1 MPRRTDI
8 HRILVIGSGPIV
20 IGQAAEFDYS
30 GTQAARALRE
40 EGFEVILVNSNPAT
54 IMTDPEIAQR
64 TYIEPV
70 TPDYLELII
79 AQERPDALL
88 PTMGGQTALN
98 VAIALSENGVLAKYG
113 VELIGAKARAIK
125 VAEDRKEFG
134 EAMKRIGLKCPEG
147 RTATSL
153 AEALEIAEETGY
165 PAIIRPSFTLGGSG
179 GGVAYNRDEFE
190 SIIKRGLAESP
201 VHQVLVER
209 SLLGWKEFELEV
221 MRDFADNVVIVCS
234 IENLDPMGIH
244 TGDSI
249 TVAPAMTLTD
259 REYQVMRDAAC
270 AVIREIGVEAGGCN
284 IQFAIN
290 PRDGDMV
297 VIEMNP
303 RVSRSSALASKATG
317 FPIARIGAKLAVGYR
332 LDEIPNDI
340 TRTTPASFE
349 PVLDYVVVKC
359 PRFAFEKFAK
369 ADPRLTT
376 QMKSVGESMAIG
388 RTFKEAFQKG
398 LRALENGRSGWVAAD
413 RYQDD
418 RLPDES
424 LEALRGALRQAT
436 PERIFQIKRA
446 MRLGLSVD
454 DLYEMTSIDPW
465 FLSQMRELIDAE
477 SWYEGLNVV
486 GAGEMRAM
494 KRMGFSDRQL
504 AVLRGETESA
514 VREHRWSLG
523 VRPAYKM
530 VDTCAGEFPSSTP
543 YLYSS
548 YDDETEAPQTGRRSV
563 VILGSGPNRIGQGV
577 EFDYC
582 CVRAV
587 MALREQG
594 YEAIMINS
602 NPETV
607 STDYDISDKLYFEP
621 LTLEDVLEIVQREQ
635 PLGVIVQLG
644 GQTPLK
650 LTRPLEAAGVTILG
664 TSPDAIDI
672 AEDRQRFEKIARDLG
687 IKQPENGTARS
698 VDEAVAVATHI
709 GYPVLVRP
717 SYVLGGRAMQIVYD
731 EPTLREYFEHAARVS
746 EERPVLID
754 SFLEDAFEA
763 DVDAL
768 ADGKDVVIGA
778 VMQHIEDAGIHSGDS
793 ACVLPPYLIS
803 EEAIA
808 TMKASTVALAK
819 ALGVVGLIN
828 VQFAVKH
835 GVVYVLEVNPRASRT
850 IPFVSKAIGVP
861 LASYAARVMLG
872 ETLADLGF
880 TEEIQ
885 PGFVSVKEAVFPFN
899 KFREFDPVLGPEMR
913 STGEVMGIA
922 TSFGSAFA
930 KAQLAADNQ
939 LPTEGAIFVSVND
952 SDKAGVVPIAGRFH
966 EMGFTL
972 YATEG
977 TARYLRARGI
987 PAKVVRKIHE
997 GRPNVTDLMLNGE
1010 VQLLINTPLGKH
1022 AQADDYSMRQTAIS
1036 SRISYTTTLSAAS
1049 AASDAILSLRSRQP
1063 SVKALQDWHSLLA
1076 HAVTEESH

>member
-8 HRILVIGSGPIV
+8 HRILLIGSGPIV

-98 VAIALSENGVLAKYG
+98 AAMTLSQNGVLSKYG

-125 VAEDRKEFG
+125 VAEDRKEFA

-153 AEALEIAEETGY
+153 AEALEITEETGY

-190 SIIKRGLAESP
+190 SIVKRGLAESP
-201 VHQVLVER
+201 VHQVLIER

-340 TRTTPASFE
+340 TKTTPASFE

-424 LEALRGALRQAT
+424 LEALRGALRQPT

-446 MRLGLSVD
+446 MRLGLGIE
-454 DLYEMTSIDPW
+454 DLYELTSIDPW

-477 SWYEGLNVV
+477 AWYEGLSAV
-486 GAGEMRAM
+486 AADEMRTM

-504 AVLRGETESA
+504 AVLRGETETA
-514 VREHRWSLG
+514 VREQRWALG

-548 YDDETEAPQTGRRSV
+548 YDDETEAPQTGRKSV

-650 LTRPLEAAGVTILG
+650 LTRPLEAAGVTVLG

-687 IKQPENGTARS
+687 IKQPDNGTATS
-698 VDEAVAVATHI
+698 VDEAVVVATRI

-768 ADGKDVVIGA
+768 SDGKDVVIGA

-803 EEAIA
+803 EDAIA
-808 TMKASTVALAK
+808 TMKAHTVALAK

-828 VQFAVKH
+828 VQYAVKH

-850 IPFVSKAIGVP
+850 IPFVSKAIGAP

-872 ETLADLGF
+872 ETLSDLGF

-899 KFREFDPVLGPEMR
+899 KFREFDPVLGPE
-913 STGEVMGIA
+913 
-922 TSFGSAFA
+922 
-930 KAQLAADNQ
+930 
-939 LPTEGAIFVSVND
+939 
-952 SDKAGVVPIAGRFH
+952 
-966 EMGFTL
+966 
-972 YATEG
+972 
-977 TARYLRARGI
+977 
-987 PAKVVRKIHE
+987 
-997 GRPNVTDLMLNGE
+997 
-1010 VQLLINTPLGKH
+1010 
-1022 AQADDYSMRQTAIS
+1022 
-1036 SRISYTTTLSAAS
+1036 
-1049 AASDAILSLRSRQP
+1049 
-1063 SVKALQDWHSLLA
+1063 
-1076 HAVTEESH
+1076 